1 MCVPIPLVLAARIPM
16 SQKLLLCALFSSGI
30 FVMVAGFLRAY
41 YSITDISTLSTAL
54 GWASRE
60 ALVSV
65 ITVSAPGLKPLIS
78 STGWFHSYGTG
89 GGRSS
94 GAPYSRTTQLSLSK
108 SRHGDFTSFSTGCD
122 GRPYELSSTRGFKK
136 PRRDSF
142 RESEENIINQSTV
155 QGGKESANSESG
167 SAKDDGGEGI
177 LVTTDVR
184 LSEEDR
190 NTAYTDQV
198 SRHQV

>member
-1 MCVPIPLVLAARIPM
+1 MPIPLVIAARIPT

-78 STGWFHSYGTG
+78 RTGWFSSYGAS
-89 GGRSS
+89 GGRS
-94 GAPYSRTTQLSLSK
+94 GAPYARSTQLSSC
-108 SRHGDFTSFSTGCD
+108 RNRRGDFTSMSTGCD
-122 GRPYELSSTRGFKK
+122 GRPYELSSTLGFKK
-136 PRRDSF
+136 PRRDSCG
-142 RESEENIINQSTV
+142 ESEENIINRSTV
-155 QGGKESANSESG
+155 HGGKESANSQQG
-167 SAKDDGGEGI
+167 STKDGGEGI

-190 NTAYTDQV
+190 NLEYTNQAP
-198 SRHQV
+198 RHQVQ